1 MEQTGSSEGKESMK
15 STATVL
21 LSLALTS
28 VHAAGM
34 PVDYKID
41 GKDYQGY
48 YVSASADAPL
58 VLLIHD
64 WDGLT
69 DYEVK
74 RSEMLAEMGYSVF
87 AADLF
92 GAGERPTQVVDK
104 RQHTGALYKDRS
116 KMCAL
121 MTGALEKA
129 ASLGGNINNAVAMGY
144 CFGGAAVLELARS
157 GTNMK
162 GYATF
167 HGGLRTPA
175 GQDYSKTRGE
185 VLVMHGSA
193 DTAITMDQF
202 AGLANDLESAD
213 VPHEMISY
221 SGAPHAFTVFGS
233 DRYRED
239 ADRKSWARFSQFL
252 KQVSD

>member
-1 MEQTGSSEGKESMK
+1 
-15 STATVL
+15 
-21 LSLALTS
+21 
-28 VHAAGM
+28 
-34 PVDYKID
+34 
-41 GKDYQGY
+41 
-48 YVSASADAPL
+48 
-58 VLLIHD
+58 
-64 WDGLT
+64 
-69 DYEVK
+69 
-74 RSEMLAEMGYSVF
+74 
-87 AADLF
+87 
-92 GAGERPTQVVDK
+92 
-104 RQHTGALYKDRS
+104 
-116 KMCAL
+116 
-121 MTGALEKA
+121 
-129 ASLGGNINNAVAMGY
+129 
-144 CFGGAAVLELARS
+144 
-157 GTNMK
+157 MK

-221 SGAPHAFTVFGS
+221 SGASHAFTVFGS

-252 KQVSD
+252 QQVSD